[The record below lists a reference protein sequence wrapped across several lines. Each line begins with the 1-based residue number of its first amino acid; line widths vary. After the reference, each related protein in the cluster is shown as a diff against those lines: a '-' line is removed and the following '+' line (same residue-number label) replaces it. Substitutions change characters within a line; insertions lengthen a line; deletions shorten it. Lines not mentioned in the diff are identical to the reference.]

1 VALAVDDLRLQ
12 RGVHGLEQV
21 ERASPAIFTTPTST
35 KATRRTPAETLETKT
50 GACRDFAMV
59 LIEAA
64 RYLGFGAR
72 FGVADAE
79 QAHGITARSGP
90 PF

>member
-1 VALAVDDLRLQ
+1 
-12 RGVHGLEQV
+12 
-21 ERASPAIFTTPTST
+21 
-35 KATRRTPAETLETKT
+35 
-50 GACRDFAMV
+50 MV